1 MNMRDV
7 LTTDPDPSLRPRATT
22 PVVELPLEGVNA
34 YGVLH
39 LPAGPGPHPVV
50 IVLHGFPGY
59 ERNFDLAQ
67 ALRRGGYAALVFH
80 YRGSWGVP
88 GTWTW
93 SGVLHDAAN
102 AVAAVRRP
110 DFLHRHRLD
119 GSRIALIGHSLGGF
133 AALMT
138 AAVDEEIGAVGSVA
152 GFDFRVA
159 SSACRTDPQTRAAF
173 VRDFD
178 DMLAPLNGATGE
190 LLVEEME
197 TYADQ
202 WQLTR
207 LAPAFRGRP
216 VLLVGTGNDAVTPA
230 ATHHL
235 PLVKAFEAQ
244 PRVRLQHVVFPTDHA
259 LSDHRIAL
267 TRRVVDFLDDGFG
280 ARA

>member
-1 MNMRDV
+1 MNGRDV
-7 LTTDPDPSLRPRATT
+7 LTADPDPNLRPRATT
-22 PVVELPLEGVNA
+22 PVVDLPSEGVNA

-67 ALRRGGYAALVFH
+67 ALRRGGYASLVFH

-93 SGVLHDAAN
+93 RGVLRDAAN
-102 AVAAVRRP
+102 AVAAVREP
-110 DFLHRHRLD
+110 DFLRRHRLD
-119 GSRIALIGHSLGGF
+119 GTRIALIGHSLGGF

-138 AAVDEEIGAVGSVA
+138 AAADEGIGAVASVA

-159 SSACRTDPQTRAAF
+159 SAACRAHPETRAAY
-173 VRDFD
+173 VKDFD
-178 DMLAPLNGATGE
+178 AMLAPLNGATGE
-190 LLVEEME
+190 LLVQEME
-197 TYADQ
+197 TYADE
-202 WQLTR
+202 WHLSR

-216 VLLVGTGNDAVTPA
+216 VLLVGTSNDAVAPA

-244 PRVRLQHVVFPTDHA
+244 PSVRLQHVVFPTDHA

>member
-1 MNMRDV
+1 MHVRDV
-7 LTTDPDPSLRPRATT
+7 LTADPDPSLRPRAST
-22 PVVELPLEGVNA
+22 PAVSLPLDGVDA

-39 LPAGPGPHPVV
+39 LPAGPGPYPVV

-93 SGVLHDAAN
+93 NGVLRDAAN
-102 AVAAVRRP
+102 AVAAVRHP
-110 DFLHRHRLD
+110 DFLRRHRLD
-119 GSRIALIGHSLGGF
+119 RSRIAIIGHSLGGF

-138 AAVDEEIGAVGSVA
+138 AAEDEEIAAVGSVA

-159 SSACRTDPQTRAAF
+159 AAACCADPEARATY

-178 DMLAPLNGATGE
+178 DMLAPLTGATGE

-197 TYADQ
+197 SYAHEWD
-202 WQLTR
+202 LTR
-207 LAPAFRGRP
+207 LAPAFRGRS
-216 VLLVGTGNDAVTPA
+216 VLLVGTSEDPVAPA
-230 ATHHL
+230 AAHHL
-235 PLVKAFEAQ
+235 PLVKAFEAESG
-244 PRVRLQHVVFPTDHA
+244 VRLDHVVFPTDHA
-259 LSDHRIAL
+259 LSDHRIRL
-267 TRRVVDFLDDGFG
+267 TRRVVEFLDDSFNV
-280 ARA
+280 RR

>member
-1 MNMRDV
+1 MRDV
-7 LTTDPDPSLRPRATT
+7 LTADPDPSLWPRATT
-22 PVVELPLEGVNA
+22 PVVELPSEGVNV

-50 IVLHGFPGY
+50 VVLHGFPGY

-93 SGVLHDAAN
+93 RGVLRDSAN
-102 AVAAVRRP
+102 AVAAVRQA
-110 DFLHRHRLD
+110 DFLQRHRLD
-119 GSRIALIGHSLGGF
+119 GSRIALIGHSVGGF

-138 AAVDEEIGAVGSVA
+138 AAADEGIGAVGSVA
-152 GFDFRVA
+152 GFDFGVA
-159 SSACRTDPQTRAAF
+159 STACRANPEARAAF

-190 LLVEEME
+190 ALVEEME

-202 WQLTR
+202 WHLAR

-216 VLLVGTGNDAVTPA
+216 VLLVGTSNDEVTPA

-244 PRVRLQHVVFPTDHA
+244 PSVRLQHVAFPTDHA
-259 LSDHRIAL
+259 LSDHRIQL
-267 TRRVVDFLDDGFG
+267 TRRVVEFLDESFDV
-280 ARA
+280 RR